1 MPGKPGNPRNVRV
14 RNNGRGYARDP
25 ITAANDAKAT
35 ALRAQGLNYQQI
47 ADKLGMAS
55 RGKAHDAVQRCLKET
70 LGPPAEELRT
80 LEAERLDELTRKAY
94 EVLTTEHIVIQ
105 HGKIVRD
112 EDGNPVKDHDPV
124 LKAIDRLLRVSAERR
139 KLLGLDV
146 PVRADVTVHQV
157 DVTELALM
165 EIIREAQAKNAQTE
179 AAIKGEVICDEIAG
193 GAE

>member
-1 MPGKPGNPRNVRV
+1 MPGGSPRNVR
-14 RNNGRGYARDP
+14 NGRNGYGRDP
-25 ITAANDAKAT
+25 VTVNNDAAAT
-35 ALRAQGLNYQQI
+35 KLRGQGLTYQQI
-47 ADKLGMAS
+47 AEKLGMGS
-55 RGKAHDAVQRCLKET
+55 RTRAHEAVKRCLAET

-80 LEAERLDELTRKAY
+80 LEAERLDDLTRKAY
-94 EVLTTEHIVIQ
+94 EILTADHIVIQ

-112 EDGNPVKDHDPV
+112 EDGNPVRDHDPV
-124 LKAIDRLLRVSAERR
+124 LKAIDRILRVSAERR

-179 AAIKGEVICDEIAG
+179 AAIKGEVIREEIAG
-193 GAE
+193 P